1 MPDSYKKIITEEL
14 AGAIS
19 SQAILTCI
27 GLTAGGAAML
37 GEPITG
43 CMLLG
48 ISVFYGTL
56 LKIKAGKMFDSCA
69 EPILDE
75 SHAVIKTK
83 SGHFSLVRLLSKDRN
98 KIKPLN
104 YVST

>member
-1 MPDSYKKIITEEL
+1 MYKPN
-14 AGAIS
+14 S
-19 SQAILTCI
+19 SGSLHVRRTNYRMCI
-27 GLTAGGAAML
+27 
-37 GEPITG
+37 
-43 CMLLG
+43 LLG

-69 EPILDE
+69 EHIANE

>member
-1 MPDSYKKIITEEL
+1 MPDSYIKAVTEEL

-19 SQAILTCI
+19 SQAILTII

-43 CMLLG
+43 CVLLTV
-48 ISVFYGTL
+48 SVFYGTL
-56 LKIKAGKMFDSCA
+56 LKVKAGRMFESSA
-69 EPILDE
+69 EPIADE

-83 SGHFSLVRLLSKDRN
+83 SGRFSLVRLLSKDNN
-98 KIKPLN
+98 KIKPL
-104 YVST
+104 